1 MKWNAE
7 REELE
12 NKIDSELNSDTII
25 DKMIESKDKWI
36 EIENYIVKILKEK
49 IQYENDL
56 EKQKRQENKS
66 KT

>member
-56 EKQKRQENKS
+56 R
-66 KT
+66 